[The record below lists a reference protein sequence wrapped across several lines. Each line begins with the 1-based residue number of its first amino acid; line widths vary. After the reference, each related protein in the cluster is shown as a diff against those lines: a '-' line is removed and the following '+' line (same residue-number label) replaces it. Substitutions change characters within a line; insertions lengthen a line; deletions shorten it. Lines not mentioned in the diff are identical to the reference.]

1 VVTICIYSFL
11 AFPVIFVLSRSARG
25 FGMRQGVGLWQWHEV
40 LRVKQEVVTQYI
52 MRMIH
57 QRELS
62 PDVMPKKETFT

>member
-1 VVTICIYSFL
+1 
-11 AFPVIFVLSRSARG
+11 
-25 FGMRQGVGLWQWHEV
+25 MRQGVGLWQWHEV